1 MRRGLT
7 AMAKGRSFKERLEIL
22 VDRELRSANTGTPSR
37 VLAEAIKLALVDN
50 GYNRDADMR
59 VLALWAKTAQDA
71 PEQRP
76 PKPGLFRKQV
86 VALAKRK
93 LRWGLSGTP
102 DYDFAECIKIALDF
116 DDRWGGAIYPR
127 GDSRYVDLL
136 TIASREKE
144 VQDSLSRH
152 PLEPGETE
160 WTRRFILGN
169 W

>member
-71 PEQRP
+71 PEHRCCLCPRP
-76 PKPGLFRKQV
+76 RASDV
-86 VALAKRK
+86 VVVGQDGVGAL
-93 LRWGLSGTP
+93 P
-102 DYDFAECIKIALDF
+102 
-116 DDRWGGAIYPR
+116 
-127 GDSRYVDLL
+127 
-136 TIASREKE
+136 
-144 VQDSLSRH
+144 
-152 PLEPGETE
+152 
-160 WTRRFILGN
+160 
-169 W
+169 